1 MKKQTLPSIK
11 ELREEFLLD
20 DEQIKILVS
29 LLPEEQDEFLADR
42 LFRVRLMKALIA
54 SGVPEEKA
62 KEALTDPDLYEIV
75 EEDEYGNQRVYKPF
89 H

>member
-1 MKKQTLPSIK
+1 

-29 LLPEEQDEFLADR
+29 LPPEEQDEFLADR
-42 LFRVRLMKALIA
+42 IFRVKIMKALIEA
-54 SGVPEEKA
+54 GVPEEKA
-62 KEALTDPDLYEIV
+62 KEALTDPDLYETVI
-75 EEDEYGNQRVYKPF
+75 EDEYGNQRVYKPF